1 MRSIRPLVLFML
13 SIGACGPD
21 HDVETPS
28 DESGARLDDIAVTPS
43 VTAIEYAI
51 SFQFLPLESSGTRGL
66 ILELA
71 NVSTRE
77 GLSHRYLAWHLTAG
91 GWRTILATERQ
102 EEPTRAPWRIFP
114 TDSLR
119 LTVNADGDPDA
130 LILATGGEDQVLEL
144 GDRLDSWEDRA
155 GARHAIRQAALV
167 RRGARVSGMMIE
179 HRVILPE
186 PERPARAGPFER
198 AIVRSNDGAILVLF
212 NTREPDTLGDPYA
225 WMYADGLT
233 RRWTVVETR
242 TVEVA
247 SSARLRRNVPI
258 RIWFRIPEPEIHG
271 ELTAAEREFEELP
284 SEGGP
289 RGYTGLYRVGG
300 WIEFAGERRTVEG
313 ILERSEP

>member
-1 MRSIRPLVLFML
+1 MKSIGPLILFML
-13 SIGACGPD
+13 LIGACGPD
-21 HDVETPS
+21 SDVDTSS
-28 DESGARLDDIAVTPS
+28 DESGTRLDDIAVTPS

-71 NVSTRE
+71 NVSTE
-77 GLSHRYLAWHLTAG
+77 KGLSHRYMAWRLTSG
-91 GWRTILATERQ
+91 GWRTILATERD

-119 LTVNADGDPDA
+119 LTINADGDPDA
-130 LILATGGEDQVLEL
+130 LILAGDGEDQLLEL
-144 GDRLDSWEDRA
+144 GDRLDSWEDRG
-155 GARHAIRQAALV
+155 GARHTIRQGALV

-179 HRVILPE
+179 QRVILPE
-186 PERPARAGPFER
+186 PDRPARAGPFER

-212 NTREPDTLGDPYA
+212 NTREPDRLGDPYA

-233 RRWTVVETR
+233 SRWTAVETR

-258 RIWFRIPEPEIHG
+258 RISFRIPEPAITG

-284 SEGGP
+284 GDDGP
-289 RGYTGLYRVGG
+289 RAYTGLYRVGG
-300 WIEFAGERRTVEG
+300 WIELAGERRAVEG
-313 ILERSEP
+313 ILERGEP